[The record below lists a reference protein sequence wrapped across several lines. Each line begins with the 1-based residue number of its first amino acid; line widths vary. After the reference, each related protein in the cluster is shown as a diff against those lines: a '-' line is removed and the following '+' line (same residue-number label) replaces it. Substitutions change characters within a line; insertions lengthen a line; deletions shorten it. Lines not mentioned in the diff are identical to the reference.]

1 MKRLI
6 LLSVIA
12 VAFAM
17 AQAPENFPWWER
29 PIAQNLNLSPEQQK
43 QIQATVRE
51 YRDRLIEQRA
61 NVQKAEARLQDEMNE
76 DQVNEARAND
86 AIEKLLAARSEI
98 ARTFSQMSL
107 KLRVVL
113 TPQQWQNLRGR
124 MVQRGQA
131 QRQQMRRG
139 PGAMRKQPVPP
150 GPGQ

>member
-6 LLSVIA
+6 VLLVASVA
-12 VAFAM
+12 LAM
-17 AQAPENFPWWER
+17 AQAPENFPWWDR
-29 PIAQNLNLSPEQQK
+29 PIAQNLNLSTEQQK

-76 DQVNEARAND
+76 DQVNEVRAND
-86 AIEKLLAARSEI
+86 AIEKLVAARSEI

-113 TPQQWQNLRGR
+113 TPQQWQKLRAR
-124 MVQRGQA
+124 MVQRVQE

-139 PGAMRKQPVPP
+139 PGAMRKQPAPP

>member
-1 MKRLI
+1 MKQLI
-6 LLSVIA
+6 LLLVAS

-61 NVQKAEARLQDEMNE
+61 SVQKAEARLQDEMNE
-76 DQVNEARAND
+76 DQVNEVRAND
-86 AIEKLLAARSEI
+86 AIEKLVAARSEI

-113 TPQQWQNLRGR
+113 TPQQWQKLRAR
-124 MVQRGQA
+124 MVQRVQE

-139 PGAMRKQPVPP
+139 PGAMRKQAPPP
-150 GPGQ
+150 GQ